1 MQSGRLRER
10 VAIQTATVTQNT
22 SGEEISSWA
31 TATTVWAQILPG
43 AVSERFSAAAGQRA
57 SEITHTV
64 RIRYRSDI
72 TPKKRL
78 LWGMRILEI
87 LGQMDPDG
95 RTTDLLIMCKEEL
108 RG

>member
-10 VAIQTATVTQNT
+10 VAIQASTPSQNT
-22 SGEEISSWA
+22 AGELIESWA
-31 TATTVWAQILPG
+31 TETTVWANVRPG
-43 AVSERFSAAAGQRA
+43 SINERFSAAAGQRA

-64 RIRYRSDI
+64 RIRFRTDI

-78 LWGMRILEI
+78 LWETRILEI

-95 RTTDLLIMCKEEL
+95 KRSDLVIMCKEEL
-108 RG
+108 LG

>member
-1 MQSGRLRER
+1 MQAGRLRER
-10 VAIQTATVTQNT
+10 LAIQAASVTQNT
-22 SGEEISSWA
+22 SGEEIETLA
-31 TATTVWAQILPG
+31 TAATVWANVRPG
-43 AVSERFSAAAGQRA
+43 AISERFSAAAGQRA

-64 RIRYRSDI
+64 RIRFRTDI

-78 LWGMRILEI
+78 FWETRVLEI

-95 RTTDLLIMCKEEL
+95 KRSDLVIMCKEEL

>member
-10 VAIQTATVTQNT
+10 VAIQSATVTQNS
-22 SGEEISSWA
+22 SGEEIPVWA
-31 TATTVWAQILPG
+31 TDATVWASVLPG
-43 AVSERFSAAAGQRA
+43 AVSERFSASAGQRA

-64 RIRYRSDI
+64 RIRYRDDI

-78 LWGMRILEI
+78 RWGTRILEI

>member
-10 VAIQTATVTQNT
+10 VAIQAATTTQNT
-22 SGEEISSWA
+22 SGELIETWA
-31 TATTVWAQILPG
+31 TATTVWGQVLPG

-64 RIRYRSDI
+64 RIRFRTDI
-72 TPKKRL
+72 TPKKRF
-78 LWGMRILEI
+78 LWETRELEI
-87 LGQMDPDG
+87 LGWMDPDG
-95 RTTDLLIMCKEEL
+95 IRRTLVVMCKEEL

>member
-1 MQSGRLRER
+1 MQIGRLRER
-10 VAIQTATVTQNT
+10 VAIQAMSVTQNT
-22 SGEEISSWA
+22 SGELIETWA
-31 TATTVWAQILPG
+31 TAATVWASVRPG
-43 AVSERFSAAAGQRA
+43 AINERFSAAAGQRA

-64 RIRYRSDI
+64 RIRFRTDI

-78 LWGMRILEI
+78 LWETRELEI

-95 RTTDLLIMCKEEL
+95 KRSDLVIMCKEEL